1 MMPLIQEIDYNN
13 LIETIDVLLE
23 IMIILKVMQQE

>member
-1 MMPLIQEIDYNN
+1 MQLNQEIDYNN
-13 LIETIDVLLE
+13 LIEMIDVLLG